1 MLIASCSCGQTKFEL
16 AGTPIASAACH
27 CASCRTAAAR
37 FVQLG
42 APSVLDADGGVPLIL
57 ARKDRVRCVSGYENL
72 RAYRLTETTNTR
84 RTLAR
89 CCNSP
94 MFIDPGAHWL
104 SFFHDRLGSHA
115 PPTEMRLSRAS
126 STPPSDGVPSAKSI
140 SPRLVWRIARAWA
153 AMGFRTPKLEPIEEA
168 PYPSETREATA

>member
-1 MLIASCSCGQTKFEL
+1 MTLATCSCGQTQFEL

-42 APSVLDADGGVPLIL
+42 APSVLDADGGVPLTL
-57 ARKDRVRCVSGYENL
+57 VRKDRVRCVSGHEHL
-72 RAYRLTETTNTR
+72 RAYRLTETTKTR
-84 RTLAR
+84 RVLAR

-115 PPTEMRLSRAS
+115 PPIEMRLSRV
-126 STPPSDGVPSAKSI
+126 STAPPSDGVPSSTTI
-140 SPRLVWRIARAWA
+140 SPRLVWRIFRAWA

-168 PYPSETREATA
+168 QFSAHARETTA